1 MGHWLMAQTLL
12 VGCSF
17 LARLTYRLSN
27 DDYHVNA
34 QKYNVIASP
43 GSGNQALAARTIYE
57 VSQKK
62 YDQVFV
68 LWSGINRLDF
78 PVSEELNNTYPR
90 NEEGSWVAR
99 CCVGSMVWFHSGGML
114 GSSVDDSGAT
124 PKPLRDF
131 FRTQYLGTTSG
142 SRYLTELTLL
152 NVLSTQAVLDKMKIP
167 YQMGFI
173 YDTQRSQDPQHEH
186 SHGVMYK
193 DTPLY
198 TAVDWQKFTRFESP
212 YEWAKRLGRLESDNY
227 HPTRNA
233 MIDWFKQAADIDLQN

>member
-1 MGHWLMAQTLL
+1 MSKTLL

-34 QKYNVIASP
+34 QKYTVLASP
-43 GSGNQALAARTIYE
+43 GSGNQAIAARTIYE
-57 VSQKK
+57 VTQNK
-62 YDQVFV
+62 YDQVVV

-78 PVSEELNNTYPR
+78 PISQELQKTFPPTRENLY
-90 NEEGSWVAR
+90 AA
-99 CCVGSMVWFHSGGML
+99 CCPVGSMAWYHSGGIL
-114 GSSVDDSGAT
+114 GSGTGESAT
-124 PKPLRDF
+124 PDPLKQF

-142 SRYLTELTLL
+142 SKYLTELTLL
-152 NVLSTQAVLDKMKIP
+152 SILSTQAVLDKANIP

-173 YDTQRSQDPQHEH
+173 YDTQHSIPGEQEEH
-186 SHGVMYK
+186 SHGIMYK

-198 TAVDWQKFTRFESP
+198 NAVDWTKFTRFDSP
-212 YEWAKRLGRLESDNY
+212 YEWAKRTNRLESDQY

-233 MIDWFKQAADIDLQN
+233 IIDWFQLAMNIDLQT

>member
-1 MGHWLMAQTLL
+1 MARTLL

-17 LARLTYRLSN
+17 LARLTYRLSE

-34 QKYNVIASP
+34 QKYNVLASP

-57 VSQKK
+57 VSQNS
-62 YDQVFV
+62 YDQVVV

-78 PVSEELNNTYPR
+78 PISQELQKTYPSNSEELWT
-90 NEEGSWVAR
+90 A
-99 CCVGSMVWFHSGGML
+99 CCSVGSMAWYHSGGIC
-114 GSSVDDSGAT
+114 GSGTGESAT
-124 PKPLRDF
+124 PEPLRQF

-142 SRYLTELTLL
+142 SKYLTELSLL
-152 NVLSTQAVLDKMKIP
+152 GVLSTQTVLDKMKIP

-173 YDTQRSQDPQHEH
+173 YDTQKSIPIETEEH
-186 SHGVMYK
+186 SHGLMYR

-198 TAVDWQKFTRFESP
+198 SAVDWAKFTRFESP
-212 YEWAKRLGRLESDNY
+212 YEWAKRNKRLENDNY

-233 MIDWFKQAADIDLQN
+233 MVEWFKLAMDIDLQT

>member
-1 MGHWLMAQTLL
+1 MAKTLL

-34 QKYNVIASP
+34 QKYRVLASP

-57 VSQKK
+57 VSEHR
-62 YDQVFV
+62 YDQIAV

-78 PVSEELNNTYPR
+78 PISQELQRTYPP
-90 NEEGSWVAR
+90 NSEKSWAAS
-99 CCVGSMVWFHSGGML
+99 CTVGSMVWHHSGGIC
-114 GSSVDDSGAT
+114 GSGTGESGT
-124 PKPLRDF
+124 PDPLRQF
-131 FRTQYLGTTSG
+131 FRTQYLGTESG
-142 SRYLTELTLL
+142 SRYLSELTLL
-152 NVLSTQAVLDKMKIP
+152 SILSTQAVLDRAKIP

-173 YDTQRSQDPQHEH
+173 YDTQRSIPGEQEEH
-186 SHGVMYK
+186 SHGIMYR

-198 TAVDWQKFTRFESP
+198 SAVDWTKFTRFDSP
-212 YEWAKRLGRLESDNY
+212 YEWAKRSSRLEQDNY

-233 MIDWFKQAADIDLQN
+233 IIDWFRLAMNIDLQT